1 MEISEKARNSLREF
15 GLTDYEVRAYVAL
28 LEGGPR
34 TASELSKTA
43 EVPFSKVYEVLG
55 SLEKKGWAEAEHG
68 RPTRYY
74 PKPPS
79 DAVEGTKLRMERSL
93 KNNESQILSEL
104 QPLYEKKDV
113 HERPDIWI
121 VRGEFNVLG
130 KVREIFNNST
140 EELLV
145 AVPGLDQ
152 TLVEM
157 FTPFL
162 TRLKQVGV
170 KTMIMTTR
178 DQNRSLVKGLGRVAE
193 VRVRRQLFGGG
204 VISDVKEVMI
214 LLGSESGEGVGLAIW
229 SDHVGLAKFA
239 KNYFEYLWNEATK
252 IRP

>member
-1 MEISEKARNSLREF
+1 MEISDKTRNSLRGF
-15 GLTDYEVRAYVAL
+15 GLTDYEVRTYVAL
-28 LEGGPR
+28 LERGPR

-43 EVPFSKVYEVLG
+43 EVPYSKIYEILG
-55 SLEKKGWAEAEHG
+55 SLEKKGWVEAEHG

-79 DAVEGTKLRMERSL
+79 DAVEGTKLRIERSL
-93 KNNESQILSEL
+93 KGNESQILGEL

-130 KVREIFNNST
+130 KVREIFNKSA
-140 EELLV
+140 EELLI

-152 TLVEM
+152 ALVEM
-157 FTPFL
+157 FTPSL
-162 TRLKQVGV
+162 IRLRQVGV
-170 KTMIMTTR
+170 KAMVMSTK
-178 DQNRSLVKGLGRVAE
+178 DQNMGLLKRLAKVAD

-204 VISDVKEVMI
+204 VISDVKEVML

-229 SDHVGLAKFA
+229 SDHVGLTKFA
-239 KNYFEYLWNEATK
+239 KNYFEYLWSEASK
-252 IRP
+252 VRP